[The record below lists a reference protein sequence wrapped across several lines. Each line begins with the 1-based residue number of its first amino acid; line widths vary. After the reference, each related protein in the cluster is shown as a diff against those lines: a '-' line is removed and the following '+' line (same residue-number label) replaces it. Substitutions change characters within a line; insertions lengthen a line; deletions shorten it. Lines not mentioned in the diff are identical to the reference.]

1 MENDG
6 KLIEKQDHS
15 PSEITSRYRVTP
27 RYGMWYRDGKWIL
40 EAAVPGVIREN
51 VKIKVKDDF
60 FHMTAIREDVEYKLD
75 LNFNF
80 QIEKSKTKAEYKE
93 GLLKVEFIQHDPL
106 ADAYMVPIE

>member
-1 MENDG
+1 MASDG
-6 KLIEKQDHS
+6 KMIEKQIHS
-15 PSEITSRYRVTP
+15 PSKAGPRYRVTP

-40 EAAVPGVIREN
+40 EAALPGVNREN
-51 VKIKVKDDF
+51 VNIKVKDDY

-80 QIEKSKTKAEYKE
+80 QIEKNKTKADYKE

-106 ADAYMVPIE
+106 TDAYMVPIE